1 LSGLGGEINARAI
14 IGGDATETAISA
26 ASILAKTA
34 RDHYMNQMH
43 ALYPEY
49 AFASHKG
56 YATPLHRHMLAK
68 HGPCPLHRRSFAPV
82 SAFFDTGVDWNAS
95 DVIDELAFD
104 PELESALELESSA
117 HTESAPAFRESPR

>member
-1 LSGLGGEINARAI
+1 
-14 IGGDATETAISA
+14 
-26 ASILAKTA
+26 
-34 RDHYMNQMH
+34 MNQMH

-95 DVIDELAFD
+95 EVIDELAFD

-117 HTESAPAFRESPR
+117 HTESAPEFKESPR